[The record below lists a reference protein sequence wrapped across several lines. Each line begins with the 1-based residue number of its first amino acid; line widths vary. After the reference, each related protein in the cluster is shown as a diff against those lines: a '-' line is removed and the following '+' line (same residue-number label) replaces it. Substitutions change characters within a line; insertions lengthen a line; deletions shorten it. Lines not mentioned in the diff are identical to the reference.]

1 MAVAVMFFCV
11 INNDNFKYMKKITY
25 IDCPVCGKEFQSLG
39 YASHMAMHKRERER
53 AKKLQ
58 QPPVIGSVCPCGRC
72 LDEVDI
78 QFKQCYE
85 CGRYWGQTDL

>member
-1 MAVAVMFFCV
+1 MTFIPKQQEKNCFIACSEDKLNAGLCDC
-11 INNDNFKYMKKITY
+11 INRMKNQA
-25 IDCPVCGKEFQSLG
+25 F
-39 YASHMAMHKRERER
+39 R
-53 AKKLQ
+53 
-58 QPPVIGSVCPCGRC
+58 QPSVIGSVCPCGRC

>member
-1 MAVAVMFFCV
+1 MKPVSEERMRLRIEYSRETDLIFS
-11 INNDNFKYMKKITY
+11 DNI
-25 IDCPVCGKEFQSLG
+25 PA
-39 YASHMAMHKRERER
+39 YADWLEKRLALR
-53 AKKLQ
+53 
-58 QPPVIGSVCPCGRC
+58 QPLVIGSVCPCGRC

>member
-1 MAVAVMFFCV
+1 MQEF
-11 INNDNFKYMKKITY
+11 IKKWSNWWIFQ
-25 IDCPVCGKEFQSLG
+25 PNQKELTEAFEKELNSLIEG
-39 YASHMAMHKRERER
+39 QKALH
-53 AKKLQ
+53 